1 MSELFRKVAAGVSC
15 ALGSP
20 WAFFAAL
27 LLIVVWLAAGPL
39 VGYSED
45 WQLVVNTITTIATFL
60 MLFLVQNTQNRDT
73 KAINIKLDE
82 LLRAIAGAR
91 TGLANVGDLSD
102 AQLEKLEGEFRS
114 LASDSPIASSVADQL
129 EDIRQRGDETEAPNP
144 VREPRVR
151 KNLRRR
157 SPVNKGRALRKAKS

>member
-1 MSELFRKVAAGVSC
+1 MAELFRKIAARVSC

-20 WAFFAAL
+20 WAFAAAV

-39 VGYSED
+39 LDYSED
-45 WQLVVNTITTIATFL
+45 WQLVVNTITTVATFL

-82 LLRAIAGAR
+82 LLRAIEGAR

-102 AQLEKLEGEFRS
+102 EQLEKLEGEFRS
-114 LASDSPIASSVADQL
+114 LASDSPLATSVADQL
-129 EDIRQRGDETEAPNP
+129 EDMR
-144 VREPRVR
+144 PRPDDTM
-151 KNLRRR
+151 NLRRR
-157 SPVNKGRALRKAKS
+157 SPVNKGRALREVKT